1 MNANGCVLMDECD
14 DTLSVDVNVDIG
26 ARWADLLATHHSSD
40 LQVSMKAFLAADY
53 DRIATGLYRH
63 LCSDDVAMVDIVGT
77 KQVAPANGV
86 GMDYGFFTMV
96 TNKLAAKDLI
106 NEDHCRFNYVVR
118 GERAQLEDRWC
129 VQASLPYC
137 AAH

>member
-1 MNANGCVLMDECD
+1 
-14 DTLSVDVNVDIG
+14 
-26 ARWADLLATHHSSD
+26 
-40 LQVSMKAFLAADY
+40 MKAFLTADY

-77 KQVAPANGV
+77 KQVAPASGV

-118 GERAQLEDRWC
+118 GERAQLGDRWC
-129 VQASLPYC
+129 VQAGLPHC
-137 AAH
+137 ATH